1 MELKPEDL
9 EQHVVQQL
17 EDERAWE
24 KPQLSPEA
32 VARALKN
39 AADYKEG
46 DQGFNPMA
54 RDPITGL
61 LLHPREL

>member
-9 EQHVVQQL
+9 QQQVAAQL
-17 EDERAWE
+17 EDERPWQ
-24 KPQLSPEA
+24 KPELSPEA

-39 AADYKEG
+39 AAEYKEG

-54 RDPITGL
+54 RDPITGE
-61 LLHPREL
+61 LLHPRQF